1 MGSFVNRVKDEMT
14 TERMMKFDLF
24 SLFDFKVSQNKEK
37 INGTNWTAFRI
48 LDIMGNSI
56 QCY

>member
-24 SLFDFKVSQNKEK
+24 SLFDFKVSQKKEK

-56 QCY
+56 QFY